1 MTAIDQYTWKK
12 FDIIFYWIFMNVYGM
27 VTVITFM
34 PTTNLL
40 PERSASLHTP
50 CFPFWQLYVLEY
62 LQGNPDEKI
71 LYYISLKCKCIFHEY
86 KQNKISCSSTLWKFF
101 SNKSENSHIFFFIT
115 IHCIILPL
123 MRNYKFWQK
132 EVKFC

>member
-1 MTAIDQYTWKK
+1 
-12 FDIIFYWIFMNVYGM
+12 MNVYGM

-62 LQGNPDEKI
+62 LQGNPDKKI
-71 LYYISLKCKCIFHEY
+71 NIIFEFH
-86 KQNKISCSSTLWKFF
+86 
-101 SNKSENSHIFFFIT
+101 
-115 IHCIILPL
+115 
-123 MRNYKFWQK
+123 
-132 EVKFC
+132 

>member
-1 MTAIDQYTWKK
+1 
-12 FDIIFYWIFMNVYGM
+12 MNVYGM

-71 LYYISLKCKCIFHEY
+71 
-86 KQNKISCSSTLWKFF
+86 
-101 SNKSENSHIFFFIT
+101 
-115 IHCIILPL
+115 
-123 MRNYKFWQK
+123 
-132 EVKFC
+132 

>member
-1 MTAIDQYTWKK
+1 
-12 FDIIFYWIFMNVYGM
+12 MNVYGI

-62 LQGNPDEKI
+62 LQGNPDK
-71 LYYISLKCKCIFHEY
+71 K
-86 KQNKISCSSTLWKFF
+86 
-101 SNKSENSHIFFFIT
+101 
-115 IHCIILPL
+115 
-123 MRNYKFWQK
+123 M
-132 EVKFC
+132 

>member
-1 MTAIDQYTWKK
+1 MSHLLKPGFCHGNLFLYSEVYK
-12 FDIIFYWIFMNVYGM
+12 FSSFSIVASITEFIERSCDSNRPICLEKNTILYFIEFFMNVYGM

-71 LYYISLKCKCIFHEY
+71 
-86 KQNKISCSSTLWKFF
+86 
-101 SNKSENSHIFFFIT
+101 
-115 IHCIILPL
+115 
-123 MRNYKFWQK
+123 
-132 EVKFC
+132 

>member
-1 MTAIDQYTWKK
+1 
-12 FDIIFYWIFMNVYGM
+12 MNVYGM

-62 LQGNPDEKI
+62 LQGNPDKKNII
-71 LYYISLKCKCIFHEY
+71 LYL
-86 KQNKISCSSTLWKFF
+86 N
-101 SNKSENSHIFFFIT
+101 FIKVQMYF
-115 IHCIILPL
+115 P
-123 MRNYKFWQK
+123 
-132 EVKFC
+132 